1 MRQKERRDTVKN
13 RKIDTAL
20 FLSYCALMLWLLF
33 DRPGY
38 DPGIPYWEQT
48 AGRLNL
54 IPFRTLRL
62 FAGLLDS
69 GVHSYIR
76 MAVIN
81 LGGNIIMFIPLGFL
95 LPRIFLRITSLPRVL
110 LITTVLITLVEILQ
124 LFTLVGSCDIDD
136 LILNVLGASIGYGFH
151 KLTKNPAP

>member
-1 MRQKERRDTVKN
+1 MKRRKSNTVLLM
-13 RKIDTAL
+13 A
-20 FLSYCALMLWLLF
+20 YGVLMLWLLF

-38 DPGIPYWEQT
+38 DPSVPYWDQV
-48 AGRLNL
+48 ASQLNL
-54 IPFRTLRL
+54 VPFRTLRL

-69 GVHSYIR
+69 GVRSHIT

-95 LPRIFLRITSLPRVL
+95 LPQVFPNLSSLPRVL
-110 LITTVLITLVEILQ
+110 LITAAIITAVEITQ

-136 LILNVLGASIGYGFH
+136 LILNIVGAVIGYA
-151 KLTKNPAP
+151 LWRITKKPS

>member
-1 MRQKERRDTVKN
+1 MND
-13 RKIDTAL
+13 RKVNTAL
-20 FLSYCALMLWLLF
+20 FMAYCALMLWLLF

-38 DPGIPYWEQT
+38 EPGIPYWEQA
-48 AGRLNL
+48 AGHLNL
-54 IPFRTLRL
+54 VPFRTLRL

-69 GVHSYIR
+69 GIRSYIR

-95 LPRIFLRITSLPRVL
+95 LPRVFFRITSLPQVL
-110 LITTVLITLVEILQ
+110 FTTIVLITLVELMQ

-136 LILNVLGASIGYGFH
+136 LILNVLGAAIGYGFH
-151 KLTKNPAP
+151 KLAKKPAQ

>member
-1 MRQKERRDTVKN
+1 MKRRKSNTVLLM
-13 RKIDTAL
+13 A
-20 FLSYCALMLWLLF
+20 YGALMLWLLF

-38 DPGIPYWEQT
+38 DPTLPYWDQV
-48 AGRLNL
+48 AQQLNL
-54 IPFRTLRL
+54 VPFRTLRL

-69 GVHSYIR
+69 GVRSHIM

-95 LPRIFLRITSLPRVL
+95 LPRVFPKLSSLPRVL
-110 LITTVLITLVEILQ
+110 LTTAAIITAVELIQ

-136 LILNVLGASIGYGFH
+136 LILNVIGSAIGYWFH
-151 KLTKNPAP
+151 KLI

>member
-1 MRQKERRDTVKN
+1 MGNRR
-13 RKIDTAL
+13 IYTAL
-20 FLSYCALMLWLLF
+20 FMVYCTGMLWLLF

-38 DPGIPYWEQT
+38 VEGIPYWEQVT
-48 AGRLNL
+48 HQLNL

-69 GVHSYIR
+69 PRPEYVR
-76 MAVIN
+76 AAVIN

-95 LPRIFLRITSLPRVL
+95 LPRVFSKCTSLSRVL
-110 LITTVLITLVEILQ
+110 LVTAVIITVVEIIQ

-136 LILNVLGASIGYGFH
+136 LILNVFGSGLGFGIH
-151 KLTKNPAP
+151 KCTKKPAP

>member
-1 MRQKERRDTVKN
+1 MKG
-13 RKIDTAL
+13 RKFHIAL
-20 FLSYCALMLWLLF
+20 FMAYGALMLWLLF

-38 DPGIPYWEQT
+38 TEGIPYWEQV
-48 AGRLNL
+48 AEQINL
-54 IPFRTLRL
+54 VPFRTLRL

-69 GVHSYIR
+69 GVRTYIQ

-95 LPRIFLRITSLPRVL
+95 LPRVFPECTSLLRVL
-110 LITTVLITLVEILQ
+110 LTTAAIICVVEIIQ

-136 LILNVLGASIGYGFH
+136 LILNVLGSGLGFGIH
-151 KLTKNPAP
+151 KYTKKPAP

>member
-1 MRQKERRDTVKN
+1 MRNRRMN
-13 RKIDTAL
+13 TAL
-20 FLSYCALMLWLLF
+20 FLAYCALMLWLLF

-38 DPGIPYWEQT
+38 VPGIPYWEQA
-48 AGRLNL
+48 AGHLNL

-69 GVHSYIR
+69 AQPEYVRS
-76 MAVIN
+76 AVIN

-95 LPRIFLRITSLPRVL
+95 LPRVFPHLTSLPRVL
-110 LITTVLITLVEILQ
+110 LVTAVLITAVEITQ

-136 LILNVLGASIGYGFH
+136 LILNIIGSAIGYGFH
-151 KLTKNPAP
+151 LIAKKPAP